1 MPLRPL
7 ILPAEVGQLARPC
20 YADEALLTQIIA
32 ESERED
38 IRPRIG
44 ATLFVAL
51 KSTESDADLT
61 GLEENGP
68 TTPAECTTLTV
79 SR

>member
-44 ATLFVAL
+44 ATLIGRASCRERV
-51 KSTESDADLT
+51 
-61 GLEENGP
+61 
-68 TTPAECTTLTV
+68 
-79 SR
+79 